1 MTQPT
6 TNSIRIDKD
15 LLEKIRIISKD
26 KGQTI
31 SGYINVNLFKVVDR
45 QWYKSQDQLEKRKKN
60 NI

>member
-6 TNSIRIDKD
+6 TDSIRIDKD

-31 SGYINVNLFKVVDR
+31 SGYINVNLSKVVDR
-45 QWYKSQDQLEKRKKN
+45 QWYKSQDQFEKRKKS

>member
-6 TNSIRIDKD
+6 TDSIRIDKD

-31 SGYINVNLFKVVDR
+31 SGYINVNLSKVVDR
-45 QWYKSQDQLEKRKKN
+45 QWYKSQDQLEKRKKS